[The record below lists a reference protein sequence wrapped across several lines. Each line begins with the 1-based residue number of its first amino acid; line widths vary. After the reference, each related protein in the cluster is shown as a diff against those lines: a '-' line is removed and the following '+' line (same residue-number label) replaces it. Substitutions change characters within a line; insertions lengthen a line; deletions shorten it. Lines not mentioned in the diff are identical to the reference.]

1 MISENKKR
9 LLEMIKVIGGIATR
23 EPIPPFLVGLAPSSL
38 SDLSWT
44 DPQLGV
50 QDCAWWPE
58 IDVSA
63 PLGKFQKYSSESFE
77 IDNENKIVKVTRE
90 IVEMPDDEK
99 EAIKSQLLQQID
111 AEVQRKIRE
120 RYTLEDEQYFARI
133 GVGVALGMYEFQN
146 NEREELIQFGNYV
159 ESVRQWAR
167 EQRALIGL

>member
-1 MISENKKR
+1 
-9 LLEMIKVIGGIATR
+9 MIKIQNNTAIR
-23 EPIPPFLVGLAPSSL
+23 EPLPSFLIGLTAESL
-38 SDLSWT
+38 VDLSWT

-50 QDCAWWPE
+50 QGCAWWPE

-90 IVEMPDDEK
+90 IVEIPDDEK

-146 NEREELIQFGNYV
+146 NEREELIQFGNHV

-167 EQRALIGL
+167 DERAKIGL

>member
-1 MISENKKR
+1 
-9 LLEMIKVIGGIATR
+9 MIKVQNQTATR
-23 EPIPPFLVGLAPSSL
+23 EPIPDFLQGLAPESL
-38 SDLSWT
+38 ADLSWT
-44 DPQLGV
+44 DPVLGV

-58 IDVSA
+58 IDAST
-63 PLGKFQKYSSESFE
+63 PLGKFQKYGSESFE